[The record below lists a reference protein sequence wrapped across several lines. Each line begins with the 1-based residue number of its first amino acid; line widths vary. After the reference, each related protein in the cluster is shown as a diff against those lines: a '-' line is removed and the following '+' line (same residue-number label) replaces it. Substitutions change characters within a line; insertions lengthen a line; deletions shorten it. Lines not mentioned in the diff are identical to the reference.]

1 MRMTP
6 RTAVALTGV
15 AAALVAALAG
25 CGNGGSSGGSG
36 SGAAP
41 ANTKVGILLPD
52 TASSPRWV
60 SADPTELKK
69 QCTAHQLTCLIDN
82 ANGSATTQ
90 QSQAQALINSGVGV
104 LLVVNL
110 DPGSGKSIEALAQQ
124 HNVVTIDYDRLTTG
138 GTASYYVSYDNVKVG
153 QDQGTA
159 LTQAPQVKGKSSV
172 NYVEIDGAPTD
183 NNATLFAEG
192 YNSVLSKQPGW
203 TKLADQTGNWD
214 AATAQTVFTTMLG
227 QHPDINA
234 VMVANDTMA
243 QSVVNVLK
251 SQGLAGKVAVSGQ
264 DATAGGLDNIMAGTQ
279 AFTIYKP
286 VAGEAD
292 VAIKLASQI
301 LAGQKPT
308 APTTTKDPTNG
319 REIPSYLAAPTVIT
333 KANVALPV
341 TDGYVIRRRRLPDRS
356 ARAAVLGQRHQG
368 PVTRID
374 PRGRRCAGASPAPD
388 RAGDTT

>member
-1 MRMTP
+1 MRTTS
-6 RTAVALTGV
+6 RTALTMIGV
-15 AAALVAALAG
+15 TAALVTGLAG
-25 CGNGGSSGGSG
+25 CSNSSPSTA
-36 SGAAP
+36 SNPTSAP
-41 ANTKVGILLPD
+41 ANLKVGVLLPD

-69 QCTAHQLTCLIDN
+69 QCTAYKLTCLIDN

-90 QSQAQALINSGVGV
+90 ESQAQALINAGVGV

-110 DPGSGKSIEALAQQ
+110 DSGSGKAIESLAQQ
-124 HNVVTIDYDRLTTG
+124 HNVVTIDYDRLTSG
-138 GTASYYVSYDNVKVG
+138 GTASYYVSYNNVKVG
-153 QDQGTA
+153 EDQGTA
-159 LTQAPQVKGKSSV
+159 LTQCPQVKGRSTV
-172 NYVEIDGAPTD
+172 NYVDIDGAATD
-183 NNATLFAEG
+183 NNAAQFAQG

-203 TKLADQTGNWD
+203 KELADQSGNWD

-243 QSVVNVLK
+243 QSVINVLK

-264 DATAGGLDNIMAGTQ
+264 DATAGGLDNVMSGTQ
-279 AFTIYKP
+279 CFTIYKP

-341 TDGYVIRRRRLPDRS
+341 TDGYVT
-356 ARAAVLGQRHQG
+356 AAAVCPTAALVQLCSANGIKV
-368 PVTRID
+368 P
-374 PRGRRCAGASPAPD
+374 
-388 RAGDTT
+388 

>member
-1 MRMTP
+1 M
-6 RTAVALTGV
+6 AGV
-15 AAALVAALAG
+15 AAALALGLAA
-25 CGNGGSSGGSG
+25 CGNSSASTSSKAGS
-36 SGAAP
+36 AP

-52 TASSPRWV
+52 TSSSPRWV

-69 QCTAHQLTCLIDN
+69 QCSTHQLTCYVDN

-90 QSQAQALINSGVGV
+90 ESQAQALINAGVGV

-110 DPGSGKSIEALAQQ
+110 DSGSGKAIESLAQQ
-124 HNVVTIDYDRLTTG
+124 HNVVTIDYDRLTAG

-159 LTQAPQVKGKSSV
+159 LTTCPQVKGKTTV
-172 NYVEIDGAPTD
+172 NYVDIDGAATD
-183 NNATLFAEG
+183 NNATQFAQG

-203 TKLADQTGNWD
+203 KKLADQSGNWD

-227 QHPDINA
+227 QHRNINA

-243 QSVVNVLK
+243 QSVINVLK
-251 SQGLAGKVAVSGQ
+251 SQSLAGKVAVSGQ
-264 DATAGGLDNIMAGTQ
+264 DATAGGLDNIMSGTQ
-279 AFTIYKP
+279 CFTMYKP

-292 VAIKLASQI
+292 VAIKLASEI

-308 APTTTKDPTNG
+308 APALTKDPTTG
-319 REIPSYLAAPTVIT
+319 REVPSYLATPTVIT

-341 TDGYVIRRRRLPDRS
+341 TDGYVS
-356 ARAAVLGQRHQG
+356 AAAVCPTAAL
-368 PVTRID
+368 VKL
-374 PRGRRCAGASPAPD
+374 CAASGVNAP
-388 RAGDTT
+388 